1 MWFTH
6 STSFFS
12 CLLYTYLIFLCSV
25 LIFIRTFCILC
36 HNMIYWFCVGKRI
49 LQLSFYVKIVW
60 FRYPI
65 EMNSGIC
72 FFMLFYLRQRNFQIY
87 LWREFSI
94 SDSFY
99 YIITNKC
106 YIILII
112 DVYMTVYLQGAS
124 QPPSDVV
131 KMLELSDVWTTNVF
145 YDKPHILI
153 SGSWCYTIYVDI
165 VRQTRFPL

>member
-1 MWFTH
+1 
-6 STSFFS
+6 
-12 CLLYTYLIFLCSV
+12 
-25 LIFIRTFCILC
+25 
-36 HNMIYWFCVGKRI
+36 
-49 LQLSFYVKIVW
+49 
-60 FRYPI
+60 
-65 EMNSGIC
+65 MNSGIC
-72 FFMLFYLRQRNFQIY
+72 FFVLFYLRQRNFQIY

-153 SGSWCYTIYVDI
+153 SGS
-165 VRQTRFPL
+165 